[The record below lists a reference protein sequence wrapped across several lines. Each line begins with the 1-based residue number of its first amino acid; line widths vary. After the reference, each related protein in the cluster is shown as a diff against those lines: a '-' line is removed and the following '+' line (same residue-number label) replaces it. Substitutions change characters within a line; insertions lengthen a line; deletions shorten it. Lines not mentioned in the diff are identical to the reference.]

1 MALASPRASAHL
13 IPLPGAAAA
22 PVANPPRPRGR
33 PSKKVTGIWR
43 GKEIRYRRE
52 ADAARQAVEA
62 QVQQTQEQQAREA
75 RRKSPIRDK
84 FCAAFAVAVNGL
96 PLEDLKEVTELMIS
110 RMSPSLKREMH
121 HA

>member
-33 PSKKVTGIWR
+33 PTKKVTGICR

-52 ADAARQAVEA
+52 TDAARQAVEA
-62 QVQQTQEQQAREA
+62 QVQQTQERQAREA
-75 RRKSPIRDK
+75 RLKS
-84 FCAAFAVAVNGL
+84 G
-96 PLEDLKEVTELMIS
+96 
-110 RMSPSLKREMH
+110 
-121 HA
+121 